1 MRWCEVLVRWHS
13 KTRGKLKAPI
23 PIRFQI
29 IPSNQETAGGK
40 WSFRNQHRRD
50 SPTIIIIGA
59 TPGDPYCGRNG
70 ETGPRHNTPKLPYQS
85 LSAYGAD

>member
-29 IPSNQETAGGK
+29 TPSNQETAGGK
-40 WSFRNQHRRD
+40 WSFQNRHRRD

-59 TPGDPYCGRNG
+59 TPGDPYGGRNG
-70 ETGPRHNTPKLPYQS
+70 ETGPKRHAPKAPLPI
-85 LSAYGAD
+85 LSAHGAD